1 MPSLATD
8 IANLGA
14 RSVSLTPAWPASI
27 RKAMHGR
34 AARPGALLGDEDAQD
49 EVLAKVAAADGLRR
63 GAEGAAARRL
73 TAPGPPLS
81 SIFSTAG
88 PLEMWGPTVAGA
100 DVAGYDRRPRTILLL
115 IPSPTRRRRFKVAA
129 GNGP

>member
-1 MPSLATD
+1 
-8 IANLGA
+8 
-14 RSVSLTPAWPASI
+14 
-27 RKAMHGR
+27 MHGR

-49 EVLAKVAAADGLRR
+49 EVLAKVVAADGLRR

-73 TAPGPPLS
+73 TAPGPPLC

-100 DVAGYDRRPRTILLL
+100 DVVGYDRRPRTILLL